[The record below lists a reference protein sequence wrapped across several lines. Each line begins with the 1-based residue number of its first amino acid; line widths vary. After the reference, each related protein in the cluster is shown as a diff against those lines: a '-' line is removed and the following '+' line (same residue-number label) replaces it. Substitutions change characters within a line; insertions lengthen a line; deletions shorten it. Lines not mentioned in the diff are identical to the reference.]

1 MAISKEA
8 LSEAIKKALE
18 LGKGRKFNQSVEL
31 IVVFKGAD
39 PKSQEVK
46 FRDFVFL
53 PKGAGKK
60 SKILVIATGDMLL
73 KAKESGVDVLNGDDL
88 KNLSK
93 KDAKKIAKKY
103 DIFLV
108 KSDLMSQVG
117 KVLGPFLGPRGKFP
131 IPIPANADIKSLL
144 KRYLDSVKVRNKE
157 QAWVGCRI
165 GVESMPVDDLVE
177 NAMAVLDFI
186 KSKYTK
192 PLETTAK
199 IYVKTTMG
207 PSVEVITV

>member
-1 MAISKEA
+1 MAVSKEA
-8 LSEAIKKALE
+8 LSDAIRKALE

-46 FRDFVFL
+46 FRDLVFL

-60 SKILVIATGDMLL
+60 SKVLVIATGDMLL
-73 KAKESGVDVLNGDDL
+73 KARELGVDVLNGDDL

-93 KDAKKIAKKY
+93 KDAKKIARKY

-117 KVLGPFLGPRGKFP
+117 RVLGPSLGPRGKFP
-131 IPIPANADIKSLL
+131 IPVPANADIKSLIS
-144 KRYLDSVKVRNKE
+144 RYLDSVKVRNKE

-165 GVESMPVDDLVE
+165 GVESMSVEDLAE

-186 KSKYTK
+186 RSKYTK
-192 PLETTAK
+192 PLETTK
-199 IYVKTTMG
+199 IYVKTAMG
-207 PSVEVITV
+207 PSVEVITA

>member
-1 MAISKEA
+1 MAVSKEA
-8 LSEAIKKALE
+8 LSDAIRKALE

-46 FRDFVFL
+46 FRDLVFL

-60 SKILVIATGDMLL
+60 SKVLVIATGDMLL
-73 KAKESGVDVLNGDDL
+73 KARESGVDVLNGDDL

-93 KDAKKIAKKY
+93 KDAKKIARKY

-117 KVLGPFLGPRGKFP
+117 RVLGPSLGPRGKFP
-131 IPIPANADIKSLL
+131 IPVPANADIKSLIS
-144 KRYLDSVKVRNKE
+144 RYLDSVKVRNKE

-165 GVESMPVDDLVE
+165 GVESMSVEDLAE

-186 KSKYTK
+186 RSKYTK
-192 PLETTAK
+192 PLETTK
-199 IYVKTTMG
+199 IYVKTAMG
-207 PSVEVITV
+207 PSVEVITA

>member
-1 MAISKEA
+1 MAVSKEA
-8 LSEAIKKALE
+8 LSDAIRKALK

-46 FRDFVFL
+46 FRDLVFL

-60 SKILVIATGDMLL
+60 SKVLVIATGDMLL
-73 KAKESGVDVLNGDDL
+73 KARESGVDVLNGDDL

-93 KDAKKIAKKY
+93 KDAKKIARKY

-117 KVLGPFLGPRGKFP
+117 RVLGPSLGPRGKFP
-131 IPIPANADIKSLL
+131 IPVPANADIKSLIS
-144 KRYLDSVKVRNKE
+144 RYLDSVKVRNKE

-165 GVESMPVDDLVE
+165 GVESMSVEDLAE

-186 KSKYTK
+186 RSKYTK
-192 PLETTAK
+192 PLETTK
-199 IYVKTTMG
+199 IYVKTAMG
-207 PSVEVITV
+207 PSVEVITA

>member
-1 MAISKEA
+1 VAVSKEA
-8 LSEAIKKALE
+8 LSDAIRKALE

-46 FRDFVFL
+46 FRDLVFL

-60 SKILVIATGDMLL
+60 SKVLVIATGDMLL
-73 KAKESGVDVLNGDDL
+73 KARESGVDVLNGDDL

-93 KDAKKIAKKY
+93 KDAKKIARKY

-117 KVLGPFLGPRGKFP
+117 RVLGPSLGPRGKFP
-131 IPIPANADIKSLL
+131 IPVPANADIKSLIS
-144 KRYLDSVKVRNKE
+144 RYLDSVKVRNKE

-165 GVESMPVDDLVE
+165 GVESMSVEDLAE

-186 KSKYTK
+186 RSKYTK
-192 PLETTAK
+192 PLETTK
-199 IYVKTTMG
+199 IYVKTAMG
-207 PSVEVITV
+207 PSVEVITA

>member
-1 MAISKEA
+1 VAVSKEA
-8 LSEAIKKALE
+8 LSDAIRKALE

-46 FRDFVFL
+46 FRDLVFL

-60 SKILVIATGDMLL
+60 SKVLVIATGDMLL
-73 KAKESGVDVLNGDDL
+73 KARELGVDVLNGDDL

-93 KDAKKIAKKY
+93 KDAKKIARKY

-117 KVLGPFLGPRGKFP
+117 RVLGPSLGPRGKFP
-131 IPIPANADIKSLL
+131 IPVPANADIKSLIS
-144 KRYLDSVKVRNKE
+144 RYLDSVKVRNKE

-165 GVESMPVDDLVE
+165 GVESMSVEDLAE

-186 KSKYTK
+186 RSKYTK
-192 PLETTAK
+192 PLETTK
-199 IYVKTTMG
+199 IYVKTAMG
-207 PSVEVITV
+207 PSVEVITA